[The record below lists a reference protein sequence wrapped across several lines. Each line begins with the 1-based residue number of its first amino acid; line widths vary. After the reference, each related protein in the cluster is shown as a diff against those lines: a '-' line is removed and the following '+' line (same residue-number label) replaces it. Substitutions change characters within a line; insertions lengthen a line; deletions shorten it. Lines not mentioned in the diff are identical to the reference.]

1 MTISPTIPADEA
13 LFELLRRA
21 DHTDLAALVAFI
33 TDGGAGRL
41 TLPAVVREVL
51 LKAKDEQVFL
61 DGELRLLVRELQLFG
76 GNSLRNV
83 ARGGGVSYRQIAAD
97 VLSHISGEVAA
108 EDEPTQQIELRVLAA
123 IVSRLWSEA
132 DASGKRSIA
141 EKLDIPAKEI
151 TPDLDQ
157 VLEAVRQGGI
167 AAIDAALLADGFE
180 KLSLR
185 RVVDSVSKQV
195 ASAARKPP
203 VGLLAAV
210 AARALPITAAA
221 ATAGWGAQQL
231 AGEAYRIT
239 LPCVVRIASIRQ
251 KEFMRAKPA
260 DSELPLATTSREI
273 DLVASG
279 AGPGWHIGMTA
290 DRPIV
295 SASILVNSDW
305 KTSARAVDRTHA
317 AGIDRLAPILQAVP
331 GLGAAVQQSGSEYVR
346 VVVNGPLAAAADG
359 NGLRGFVHD
368 GKHVT
373 EHARFYEDAKLQN
386 LVNSAALFNIASAVV
401 AQKHLADI
409 SERLEAIEKGV
420 AAIHS
425 FLKDARLA
433 EVNGAVAYLR
443 QVAGPVMTGAQ
454 TPSIRQKLEDF
465 EASLISIQH
474 HLESDLRELRDSIQ
488 TMKDPGKLG
497 TSGMAAALQDQQPK
511 LLELIDQ
518 WTLCHSARMAA
529 CQLVSAFPGEE
540 TLVQARRQALAECA
554 AAFFAEAGIVEQVR
568 NAMKARTEKMS
579 SVVESKSETYAR
591 QLSLERWQ
599 INSLQPTLQHVR
611 QQVSRPGVLLSFQEQ
626 PAVVL
631 ALRMGS
637 QDRLEAYHL
646 EDTDSSA
653 AI

>member
-1 MTISPTIPADEA
+1 MDTIPTIAADEA
-13 LFELLRRA
+13 LLELLQRA
-21 DHTDLAALVAFI
+21 DRGDLAALVACI
-33 TDGGAGRL
+33 TDDGAGRL

-51 LKAKDEQVFL
+51 LKAKDEQTFL

-108 EDEPTQQIELRVLAA
+108 EESTQQVELRVLAA

-132 DASGKRSIA
+132 DASGKRAIA
-141 EKLDIPAKEI
+141 ETLGLPANEA
-151 TPDLDQ
+151 TPDLDR
-157 VLEAVRQGGI
+157 VLDVVRQGGI
-167 AAIDAALLADGFE
+167 AAVDAALLADGFE
-180 KLSLR
+180 QLSLR

-195 ASAARKPP
+195 SSTARKP

-251 KEFMRAKPA
+251 KEFVRAKA
-260 DSELPLATTSREI
+260 AGSELPLATTSQDV

-279 AGPGWHIGMTA
+279 AGPGWHIGMSA
-290 DRPIV
+290 DHPIV
-295 SASILVNSDW
+295 SASILLDSEW
-305 KTSARAVDRTHA
+305 KTSARLVNRTHA

-331 GLGAAVQQSGSEYVR
+331 GLSAAVEQSGSEYVR

-359 NGLRGFVHD
+359 NGLRGFVHN
-368 GKHVT
+368 GKHIT
-373 EHARFYEDAKLQN
+373 EQARFYEDPKLQN

-433 EVNGAVAYLR
+433 EVNGTVAYLR
-443 QVAGPVMTGAQ
+443 QVAGAVMTGAQ

-465 EASLISIQH
+465 EASLTSIQH
-474 HLESDLRELRDSIQ
+474 HLEHDLRELRDSIQ

-497 TSGMAAALQDQQPK
+497 TSGMAAALQAQQPK

-518 WTLCHSARMAA
+518 WALCHSARMAA
-529 CQLVSAFPGEE
+529 CQLVSAFAGEE

-554 AAFFAEAGIVEQVR
+554 AAIFARTGIVEQVR
-568 NAMKARTEKMS
+568 SAMRARTERMS
-579 SVVESKSETYAR
+579 SVLESKSETYAR
-591 QLSLERWQ
+591 QLSIERWQ
-599 INSLQPTLQHVR
+599 IISLQPALQHVR
-611 QQVSRPGVLLSFQEQ
+611 QQLSRTGVLLSFQEQ

-631 ALRMGS
+631 ALRMGP
-637 QDRLEAYHL
+637 QDLLEAYHL
-646 EDTDSSA
+646 DGTGSRASN
-653 AI
+653 

>member
-132 DASGKRSIA
+132 DASGKRAIA
-141 EKLDIPAKEI
+141 ETLDIPAKEV
-151 TPDLDQ
+151 TPDLDR
-157 VLEAVRQGGI
+157 VLEVVRQGGI

-251 KEFMRAKPA
+251 KEFMRAKVT
-260 DSELPLATTSREI
+260 ELPLATTSRDV

-290 DRPIV
+290 DRPII

-305 KTSARAVDRTHA
+305 KTSARTVDRTHV

-331 GLGAAVQQSGSEYVR
+331 GLSAAVQQSGSEYVR
-346 VVVNGPLAAAADG
+346 VVVNGPLAAAPDG
-359 NGLRGFVHD
+359 NGLRGFVHN
-368 GKHVT
+368 GKHIT
-373 EHARFYEDAKLQN
+373 EHARFYEDPKLQN

-409 SERLEAIEKGV
+409 SERLEAIEEGV

-433 EVNGAVAYLR
+433 EINGAVAYLR

-454 TPSIRQKLEDF
+454 TPAIRQKLEDF

-474 HLESDLRELRDSIQ
+474 HLESDLRELRESIQ

-497 TSGMAAALQDQQPK
+497 TSGMAAALQAQQPK

-554 AAFFAEAGIVEQVR
+554 DAFFAEAGIVEQVR

-599 INSLQPTLQHVR
+599 INSLQPALQRVC
-611 QQVSRPGVLLSFQEQ
+611 QQVSRPGVLLSFQER

-631 ALRMGS
+631 VLRMGP
-637 QDRLEAYHL
+637 QDPLEAYHL
-646 EDTDSSA
+646 DSTDSRA